1 MNISEFLTKFQ
12 GVKRTPGGHQA
23 KCPAHKDRIAS
34 LSISNGGGKIL
45 LYCHAGCTVEAVVGA
60 LGLRM
65 ADLFDEPPERDG
77 LYFKGAPVV
86 AAYEYR
92 DAGGKLVYRV
102 LRNANK
108 NFSQQRLENGE
119 WVWKGP
125 EKKLLYRLPELLAA
139 DPDQPVFIP
148 EGEKDVD
155 ETLRAWGLVATT
167 NSGGAGKFSQDN
179 EALRGR
185 LVVTLED
192 NDPAGAAHVPDVA
205 RKLKGVARRVVNLK
219 LDGLPPHGDVTDW
232 KRAGHTK
239 DELLALVAAALARPK
254 EAFAPSETLL
264 RPKELTVMG
273 LAARFHERYYRETRY
288 VEARGAFYNY
298 EGGVWK
304 ASLCCVEVKVKH
316 IINEVHDELVDVRK
330 RLKEL
335 QDRQKAGDQTVLA
348 ELGEL
353 AQYWENLEKFAM
365 HIKKPKTMND
375 VLNFGRSD
383 LVIDPDEF
391 DANRS
396 LLNVKN
402 GVINLETGEFCPH
415 RPEDLCSMQ
424 SPVTYNPGAVAERWE
439 RFLGEIFL
447 GDQELIAFIKRAV
460 GYSISGWTS
469 EQVFLILHGDGSN
482 GKSELLSVLALL
494 LGSYLR
500 NANVDTFMDDK
511 PQGGHNE
518 DIARLRGARLV
529 TTSETEKTRRLA
541 ESLVKRLTGED
552 KITASYKHERTF
564 EFTPRFKVW
573 LAANHK
579 PNVSGTDYGLWRR
592 ILLVPFHAKF
602 LKPGVELGDKQFR
615 IDPNLKADLAK
626 ELSGILN
633 WAIAG
638 YQEWRRDGL
647 NPPAVVRAASEEYRE
662 ESDRIGAFLKEEM
675 IEAYIPATL
684 AATYEA
690 YRKWCEDGGMKP
702 MSKRGLSSDLR
713 ARGIEVNKWGVNND
727 TSVIG
732 WALLAKE

>member
-1 MNISEFLTKFQ
+1 MKITEFLTRFQ
-12 GVKRTPGGHQA
+12 GVKPSKGGHQA
-23 KCPAHKDRIAS
+23 KCPAHEDGVAS
-34 LSISNGGGKIL
+34 LSIGQGRQGIVLK
-45 LYCHAGCTVEAVVGA
+45 CFAGCATAAIVAAV
-60 LGLRM
+60 GLQM
-65 ADLFDEPPERDG
+65 ADLFDEPLKTEG
-77 LYFKGAPVV
+77 LYFKGAPVT
-86 AAYEYR
+86 AIYEYR

-108 NFSQQRLENGE
+108 NFSQQRIENGE
-119 WVWKGP
+119 WIWQGP

-139 DPDQPVFIP
+139 DPDQPVFLP

-155 ETLRAWGLVATT
+155 ETLRPWGLVATT
-167 NSGGAGKFSQDN
+167 NSGGAGRFAQDN

-185 LVVTLED
+185 LAVTIED
-192 NDPAGAAHVPDVA
+192 NDPAGAAHVAEVA
-205 RKLKGVARRVVNLK
+205 RKLAGIARQVINLK

-232 KRAGHTK
+232 KKAGHTK
-239 DELLALVAAALARPK
+239 EELLALVTAALAASK
-254 EAFAPSETLL
+254 EAFAPSDTLL
-264 RPKELTVMG
+264 RPKELTLMG

-298 EGGVWK
+298 EAGVWK
-304 ASLCCVEVKVKH
+304 ASLCCAELKTKH
-316 IINEVHDELVDVRK
+316 VINEVHDELVDVRK

-335 QDRQKAGDQTVLA
+335 QDRQKAGDQTILA

-365 HIKKPKTMND
+365 HIKKPKTMPD
-375 VLNFGRSD
+375 VLNFARSD

-402 GVINLETGEFCPH
+402 GIIDLGTGEFRPH
-415 RPEDLCSMQ
+415 RAEDLCSMQ
-424 SPVTYNPGAVAERWE
+424 APVEYKSGAVAERWE
-439 RFLGEIFL
+439 RFLREVFL
-447 GDQELIAFIKRAV
+447 NDADLIAFIKRAV
-460 GYSISGWTS
+460 GYSISGYTS

-482 GKSELLSVLALL
+482 GKSELLNILALL

-564 EFTPRFKVW
+564 EFSPRFKVW

-602 LKPGVELGDKQFR
+602 LKPGIGLGEKQFR
-615 IDPNLKADLAK
+615 IDPNLKADLVK
-626 ELSGILN
+626 ELPGILN
-633 WAIAG
+633 WAIEG
-638 YQEWRRDGL
+638 YQEWRKDGL
-647 NPPAVVRAASEEYRE
+647 NAPAAVKAASEEYRE
-662 ESDRIGAFLKEEM
+662 ESDKIGAFLKEEM

-684 AATYEA
+684 AAAYEA

-713 ARGIEVNKWGVNND
+713 SRGIEVCKWGVNND
-727 TSVIG
+727 TCVIG
-732 WALLAKE
+732 YALIQR